1 MFRRTFAATAVA
13 ASMALMSGPAI
24 AQAQGGLVNVNISQ
38 IEVEIEEVIS
48 DNQVQVVV
56 PAVVQIPVTLA
67 ANVCPDVTVAAL
79 LALAAQEGDDPVC
92 NATAAATNEA
102 EARAIAGL
110 IRRQQ

>member
-1 MFRRTFAATAVA
+1 MFRRTFTATAVA
-13 ASMALMSGPAI
+13 ASIALMSGPAL

-48 DNQVQVVV
+48 DNQVQVVI

-67 ANVCPDVTVAAL
+67 ANVCPNVTVAAL
-79 LALAAQEGDDPVC
+79 LAAAENSGDPVC